1 MTDMMETAAETMR
14 DTTGRSAL
22 VSLDDLQAAARV
34 LEGVAVRTPL
44 LPVDALRD
52 RFPDGIWVK
61 PEMLQRTG
69 AFKFRGAYTFLA
81 GLRPNERA
89 RGVIAPSSGNH
100 AQAVAYAARM
110 FGVPCTAV
118 MPTTVSPAK
127 RAGVERYGGK
137 VVLAGTTTPERL
149 AAGDRIA
156 LETGAVVVPPY
167 DSPVIIAGQ
176 GTLALEIADDLPA
189 IGTVIVQVGGGG
201 LSSGVASALKL
212 RRPGVRVIA
221 VEPIGTP
228 KLSRARAAGG
238 PVTLEQNAGL
248 PDGLLGIRIGDA
260 NYRHLNA
267 YCDEV
272 VQVADTPIRYAMRF
286 LLDRMKLVAEP
297 SAAITL
303 AALMEGI
310 AKPVGPTVLIL
321 SGGNIEWPGLMQ
333 LIGELPALTT

>member
-1 MTDMMETAAETMR
+1 MI
-14 DTTGRSAL
+14 DTLREPAL
-22 VSLDDLQAAARV
+22 VSLADLRAAQRV
-34 LEGVAVRTPL
+34 LDGVAVRTPL
-44 LPVDALRD
+44 LPVDALRE

-81 GLRPNERA
+81 GLAPADRA

-118 MPTTVSPAK
+118 MPTTVSAAK
-127 RAGVERYGGK
+127 RAGVERYGGQ

-149 AAGDRIA
+149 AAADAIA
-156 LETGAVVVPPY
+156 RETGAVVVPPY

-176 GTLALEIADDLPA
+176 GTLAMEIADDLPT
-189 IGTVIVQVGGGG
+189 IGTVVVQVGGGG
-201 LSSGVASALKL
+201 LSSGVASALKQ
-212 RRPGVRVIA
+212 RAPGVRVVA
-221 VEPIGTP
+221 VEPAGTP

-238 PVTLEQNAGL
+238 PVTLEQHAGL
-248 PDGLLGIRIGDA
+248 PDGLLGVRIGDA
-260 NYRHLNA
+260 NYQHLDA

-272 VQVADTPIRYAMRF
+272 VQVDDLPIRHAMRF

-297 SAAITL
+297 SGAITL
-303 AALMEGI
+303 AALLEGLV
-310 AKPVGPTVLIL
+310 KPTGPTVLIL

-333 LIGELPALTT
+333 LIGDLPALTT

>member
-1 MTDMMETAAETMR
+1 MTDTLRA
-14 DTTGRSAL
+14 GL
-22 VSLDDLQAAARV
+22 VTLEDLQAAQRV
-34 LEGVAVRTPL
+34 LDGVAVRTPL
-44 LPVDALRD
+44 LPVDALKD
-52 RFPDGIWVK
+52 RFPGGVWVK

-81 GLRPNERA
+81 GMNPAERA
-89 RGVIAPSSGNH
+89 HGVIAPSSGNH

-156 LETGAVVVPPY
+156 AETGAVVVPPY

-176 GTLALEIADDLPA
+176 GTLAMEIADDLPN
-189 IGTVIVQVGGGG
+189 IGTIVVQVGGGG

-212 RRPGVRVIA
+212 RVPGVRVVA
-221 VEPIGTP
+221 VEPAGTP

-238 PVTLEQNAGL
+238 PVTLEQHAGL
-248 PDGLLGIRIGDA
+248 PDGLLGVRIGDA
-260 NYRHLNA
+260 NYEHLA
-267 YCDEV
+267 ARVDEI
-272 VQVADTPIRYAMRF
+272 VQVPDAPIKTAMRF

-297 SAAITL
+297 SGAITL
-303 AALMEGI
+303 AALMEGLFT
-310 AKPVGPTVLIL
+310 PVGPTVLVL

-333 LIGELPALTT
+333 LLADTGPSSA

>member
-1 MTDMMETAAETMR
+1 MTDTRHDAGLVTLEDLKAA
-14 DTTGRSAL
+14 
-22 VSLDDLQAAARV
+22 QRV
-34 LEGVAVRTPL
+34 LDGIAVRTPL
-44 LPVDALRD
+44 LPVDALRA

-81 GLRPNERA
+81 GMNPAERA

-127 RAGVERYGGK
+127 RAGVERYGGQ
-137 VVLAGTTTPERL
+137 VLLAGTTTPERL
-149 AAGDRIA
+149 AAGDKLA
-156 LETGAVVVPPY
+156 AETGAVVVPPY

-176 GTLALEIADDLPA
+176 GTLAMEIAEDMPN
-189 IGTVIVQVGGGG
+189 IGTIVVQVGGGG

-212 RRPGVRVIA
+212 RVPNVRVVA
-221 VEPIGTP
+221 VEPAGTP

-238 PVTLEQNAGL
+238 PITLEQTPGL
-248 PDGLLGIRIGDA
+248 PDGLLGVRIGDA
-260 NYRHLNA
+260 NYQHLSQRV
-267 YCDEV
+267 DDV
-272 VQVADTPIRYAMRF
+272 VQVPDAPIKTAMRF

-297 SAAITL
+297 SGAITL
-303 AALMEGI
+303 AALMEGLV
-310 AKPVGPTVLIL
+310 KPVGPTVLVL
-321 SGGNIEWPGLMQ
+321 SGGNIEFPGLMQ
-333 LIGELPALTT
+333 LIADVQSYAD

>member
-1 MTDMMETAAETMR
+1 MTDTMHAGLVTLEDLYAA
-14 DTTGRSAL
+14 
-22 VSLDDLQAAARV
+22 QRV
-34 LEGVAVRTPL
+34 LDGIAVRTPL

-52 RFPDGIWVK
+52 QFPDGIWVK

-81 GLRPNERA
+81 GMNPAERA

-118 MPTTVSPAK
+118 MPTTVSAAK
-127 RAGVERYGGK
+127 RAGVERYGGR

-149 AAGDRIA
+149 AAGDKIA
-156 LETGAVVVPPY
+156 AETGAVVVPPY

-176 GTLALEIADDLPA
+176 GTLAMEIADDMPN
-189 IGTVIVQVGGGG
+189 IGTIVVQVGGGG

-212 RRPGVRVIA
+212 RVPGVRVVA
-221 VEPIGTP
+221 VEPAGTP

-248 PDGLLGIRIGDA
+248 PDGLLGVRIGDA
-260 NYRHLNA
+260 NYAHLSA
-267 YCDEV
+267 RVDEI
-272 VQVADTPIRYAMRF
+272 VQVPDAPIKCAMRF

-297 SAAITL
+297 SGAITL
-303 AALMEGI
+303 AALMEGLF
-310 AKPVGPTVLIL
+310 KPVGPTVLVL
-321 SGGNIEWPGLMQ
+321 SGGNIEWPGLLQ
-333 LIGELPALTT
+333 LIADVPPYSA

>member
-1 MTDMMETAAETMR
+1 MTDTAREP
-14 DTTGRSAL
+14 AL
-22 VSLDDLQAAARV
+22 VTLADLAAAQRV
-34 LEGVAVRTPL
+34 LDGIAVRTPL
-44 LPVDALRD
+44 LPVDALSD
-52 RFPDGIWVK
+52 RFPAGVWVK

-81 GLRPNERA
+81 GLAPADRA

-127 RAGVERYGGK
+127 RAGVERYGGR

-149 AAGDRIA
+149 AAGDTIA
-156 LETGAVVVPPY
+156 DETGAIVVPPY

-176 GTLALEIADDLPA
+176 GTLAMEIADDMPD
-189 IGTVIVQVGGGG
+189 IGTVVVQVGGGG
-201 LSSGVASALKL
+201 LSSGVAAALKL
-212 RRPGVRVIA
+212 RVPHVRVVA
-221 VEPIGTP
+221 VEPEGTP
-228 KLSRARAAGG
+228 KLSRARANGG
-238 PVTLEQNAGL
+238 PVTLQQTPGL
-248 PDGLLGIRIGDA
+248 PDGLLGVRIGDA
-260 NYRHLNA
+260 NYQHLDA

-272 VQVADTPIRYAMRF
+272 VQVGDAPIRQAMRF

-297 SAAITL
+297 SGAITL
-303 AALMEGI
+303 AALLEGLVTPRG
-310 AKPVGPTVLIL
+310 KTVLIL

-333 LIGELPALTT
+333 LLADTAPVVD

>member
-1 MTDMMETAAETMR
+1 MTETAHDA
-14 DTTGRSAL
+14 GL
-22 VSLDDLQAAARV
+22 VTLEDLQAAQRV
-34 LEGVAVRTPL
+34 LDGVAVRTPL

-81 GLRPNERA
+81 GMNPAERA

-137 VVLAGTTTPERL
+137 VLLAGTTTPERL
-149 AAGDRIA
+149 AAGDKLA
-156 LETGAVVVPPY
+156 AETGAVVVPPY

-176 GTLALEIADDLPA
+176 GTLAMEIAEDMPN
-189 IGTVIVQVGGGG
+189 IGTIVVQVGGGG

-212 RRPGVRVIA
+212 RVPNVRVVA
-221 VEPIGTP
+221 VEPAGTP

-238 PVTLEQNAGL
+238 PVTLEQAPGL
-248 PDGLLGIRIGDA
+248 PDGLLGVRLGDA
-260 NYRHLNA
+260 NYEHLSRRV
-267 YCDEV
+267 DEV
-272 VQVADTPIRYAMRF
+272 VQVPDAPIKTAMRF

-297 SAAITL
+297 SGAITL
-303 AALMEGI
+303 AALMEGLV
-310 AKPVGPTVLIL
+310 KPVGPTVLVL
-321 SGGNIEWPGLMQ
+321 SGGNIEFPGLMQ
-333 LIGELPALTT
+333 LITDVTPYAD